1 MVIRSLLLALLAA
14 LAAAAPALATSP
26 RIADSPADIRPLLVG
41 QRIPDVTLQG
51 VDGQWV
57 KMEALVGNQPAVMV
71 FFEGGDSPYASRQ
84 LEELGR
90 VEPLLARLGYRIVAI
105 SPDSP
110 ETLAASVDDGARYTL
125 LSDPKLEAVRAFGL
139 AYGVPRASL
148 HPSTDLAHLAST
160 ALGQSTD
167 VVALPVPGVFV
178 VTGTGR
184 VVHQYVNVETRV
196 PLSGEVLLTA
206 ARVYGGR

>member
-1 MVIRSLLLALLAA
+1 MFIRTILLALLAA
-14 LAAAAPALATSP
+14 LTAAAPALATSP

-41 QRIPDVTLQG
+41 QRIPDVALQDP
-51 VDGQWV
+51 DGQWV
-57 KMEALVGNQPAVMV
+57 QMESLIGNQPAVMV
-71 FFEGGDSPYASRQ
+71 FFEGGDSPYATRQ
-84 LEELGR
+84 LKELRR

-105 SPDSP
+105 SPDPP

-148 HPSTDLAHLAST
+148 VPSAELGRLAST
-160 ALGQSTD
+160 AVDASTD

-178 VTGTGR
+178 VTDTGR
-184 VVHQYVNVETRV
+184 VVHQYVNIETRV

-206 ARVYGGR
+206 ARVYGAR